1 MVMQFQPGQSGNPA
15 GRPRGARNRAT
26 LLAEAML
33 EGEAEEIMRVAIKK
47 AREGDPAVLR
57 LCLDRMAPRP
67 RDCAVEFELP
77 KLETAA
83 DAVAGTAA
91 ILDAVANGRLTPSQA
106 CEITK
111 IVDSFR
117 RTLEAVDFEARLS
130 QLEQQK
136 PPQGQDDNR

>member
-1 MVMQFQPGQSGNPA
+1 MTMQFQPGQSGNPA
-15 GRPRGARNRAT
+15 GRPRGARNKAT

-33 EGEAEEIMRVAIKK
+33 EGEAQEIMLAAIKK
-47 AREGDPAVLR
+47 AKEGDPTVLR
-57 LCLDRMAPRP
+57 LCLDRMVPRP

-83 DAVAGTAA
+83 DAMAAMAA
-91 ILDAVANGRLTPSQA
+91 IVDAVANGRLTPSQA
-106 CEITK
+106 GEITK
-111 IVDSFR
+111 IVDSYR
-117 RTLEAVDFEARLS
+117 HTLEAVDFEARLS